1 MAFHINHLAVWAA
14 AVVYFFIGGL
24 WYAPFLFGK
33 KWMAL
38 NSMSEVQRLSNIRD
52 KGGIGVFLM
61 LAFAGGVVSLYAVSC
76 ILAIGQIH
84 TALGGAT
91 AGLLIGLAFG
101 FVTTGVSNLF
111 SARPFALTL
120 IDAGHEITAFTV
132 CGAIIGAW

>member
-1 MAFHINHLAVWAA
+1 MAFQLDHLAVWLA

-38 NSMSEVQRLSNIRD
+38 NSMSETQRMANIRD

-61 LAFAGGVVSLYAVSC
+61 LSFAGGVVSLYAVSC

-84 TALGGAT
+84 TAVGGAT
-91 AGLLIGLAFG
+91 AGLLIGLAFS

-111 SARPFALTL
+111 SARPFGLTL
-120 IDAGHEITAFTV
+120 IDAGHEITGFTV